1 MTDMYKSGFAP
12 YDACLV
18 DDKNKPGRVVPA
30 KREQPIRILLVED
43 NAGDARLLG
52 ETLRNEPP
60 GYYDLK
66 HCSRMS
72 EAVDLLAKCE
82 IDIVLLDL
90 GLPDAHGLDSVR
102 RAVAADPEVALI
114 VLTGLDDDTL
124 AAQAMK
130 EGAQDYVIKG
140 QMDDLA
146 VSQFLRFAIER
157 HRLQREL
164 RKRAERAMLQQVNNH
179 VLLPNVDIC
188 KLLPA
193 MSASIQEVL
202 PHDFAALFLYEPC
215 QTAVRSQLLEVDG
228 GELHEWMNSPVDLE
242 NSPGEAAIRT
252 RRPVLLDQLT
262 ETPYASDT
270 MQELT
275 SRGVQSGCWV
285 PLLSNET
292 AIGGLMVGSSR
303 EFAFTQ
309 QGVSLLLQVASQ
321 ISISVQNAPN
331 RQVGEPTNR
340 RRTAQY
346 DCEADSVLEHH
357 FEDIV
362 GNSPEL
368 NRVLKDIETV
378 APTDATVLIQ
388 GETGTGKELLARAI
402 HRLSA
407 RHEGAFVKLNCA
419 AIPAGL
425 MESELFGHEK
435 GAFTGAVAQKKGR
448 IELADQGTIFLDE
461 VGELPLDLQPK
472 LLRALQER
480 EIERLGGTRSIA
492 INIRLVAATNR
503 DLAQMVSEREF
514 RSDLYYRLKVFPILA
529 PALRDRRNDIPLLV
543 RHFVAKYSKKMGK
556 TVTDVRSEEME
567 ALVRWA
573 WPGNI
578 RELENFIERAVILSR
593 GSTLHV
599 LVAELQPAEGS
610 VSQTVTLEDAERT
623 HVLHTL
629 RQTKG
634 MIGGPNGAAKRL
646 AVNRSTLNSKLKKLG
661 ITRADYT

>member
-1 MTDMYKSGFAP
+1 
-12 YDACLV
+12 
-18 DDKNKPGRVVPA
+18 
-30 KREQPIRILLVED
+30 
-43 NAGDARLLG
+43 
-52 ETLRNEPP
+52 
-60 GYYDLK
+60 
-66 HCSRMS
+66 MS
-72 EAVDLLAKCE
+72 EAVDLLAKCA

-102 RAVAADPEVALI
+102 RAVAADPDVALI
-114 VLTGLDDDTL
+114 VLTGLEDDAL

-140 QMDDLA
+140 QMDELA
-146 VSQFLRFAIER
+146 VSRFLRFAIER
-157 HRLQREL
+157 HRLERGL
-164 RKRAERAMLQQVNNH
+164 RKRAERAMLQEVNNH
-179 VLLPNVDIC
+179 VLLPNVDIR

-193 MSASIQEVL
+193 MSTSIQEVL
-202 PHDFAALFLYEPC
+202 PHDFAGMFLYEPC
-215 QTAVRSQLLEVDG
+215 QAAVRSQLLEVEG
-228 GELHEWMNSPVDLE
+228 NELHEWMNSLVALE

-252 RRPVLLDQLT
+252 RKPVLLDQLT
-262 ETPYASDT
+262 ETPYALDT

-292 AIGGLMVGSSR
+292 AMGGLMVGSSR

-331 RQVGEPTNR
+331 RQVVEPANTQR
-340 RRTAQY
+340 EAQD
-346 DCEADSVLEHH
+346 DCETDLVLEHR

-368 NRVLKDIETV
+368 TRVLRDIETV

-407 RHEGAFVKLNCA
+407 RHEGTFVKLNCA

-448 IELADQGTIFLDE
+448 IELADGGTIFLDE

-480 EIERLGGTRSIA
+480 EIERLGGTRSIP

-529 PALRDRRNDIPLLV
+529 PALRDRRNDIPMLV
-543 RHFVAKYSKKMGK
+543 RHFVAKYSQRMGK
-556 TVTDVRSEEME
+556 TVTDVRPEAME
-567 ALVRWA
+567 ALVGWA

-578 RELENFIERAVILSR
+578 RELENFIERAVILTR

-599 LVAELQPAEGS
+599 LVAELQPAAGS
-610 VSQTVTLEDAERT
+610 VPQTVTLEEAERT
-623 HVLHTL
+623 HVLRTL
-629 RQTKG
+629 RQAKG